1 MRDTEVKK
9 SRQTA
14 FSRTS
19 ETRYWGPWGVK
30 LKQIGVKLR
39 CVCVHVC
46 WKRRYKLICGLKEKI
61 KRDIIEARSW
71 RRPKG
76 WGRSTGQETHFYLY
90 PDDRAPT
97 SSSSSSPNTAWD
109 ILLSRP
115 SITLSDHAALSQA
128 LMVLHI
134 LFSPC
139 WSPNCFL
146 SNSDLVFQTQLT
158 DHCHWEIFL
167 ILPFE
172 QGKCFSSGIQTCK
185 IYIYWYTYLF
195 WLPTRMAVP
204 WTGRTVPDP
213 YKSHTQ
219 EMLNEW
225 MNGERK
231 SHWGFRSFEM
241 EKKNKASS

>member
-19 ETRYWGPWGVK
+19 ETRYWGLWGVS
-30 LKQIGVKLR
+30 LKQIGVKLC

-97 SSSSSSPNTAWD
+97 SSSSSSPNTAGD

-115 SITLSDHAALSQA
+115 SITLSGHATLSQA
-128 LMVLHI
+128 SMVLHI
-134 LFSPC
+134 LFSLPGM
-139 WSPNCFL
+139 
-146 SNSDLVFQTQLT
+146 LVTQLT
-158 DHCHWEIFL
+158 PIE
-167 ILPFE
+167 
-172 QGKCFSSGIQTCK
+172 
-185 IYIYWYTYLF
+185 F
-195 WLPTRMAVP
+195 WLSLSDTTHRSLSL
-204 WTGRTVPDP
+204 GNFPD
-213 YKSHTQ
+213 
-219 EMLNEW
+219 
-225 MNGERK
+225 
-231 SHWGFRSFEM
+231 
-241 EKKNKASS
+241 SSIWAR